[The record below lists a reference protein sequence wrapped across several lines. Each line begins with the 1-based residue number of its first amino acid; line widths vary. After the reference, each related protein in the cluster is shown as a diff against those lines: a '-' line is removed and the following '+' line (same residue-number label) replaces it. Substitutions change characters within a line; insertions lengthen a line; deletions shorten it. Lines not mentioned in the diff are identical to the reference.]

1 MRESVYPVPSSYV
14 LYGKDRPVIPLV
26 ERLRNGQVHN
36 RTLSYIESRIA
47 EKGQRFSFIGELK
60 KIASIFE
67 DAPAISVLDGGCGE
81 GNMLADLKS
90 QQAKIGKFVET
101 TGVTMEPEQEEI
113 LASKNIDT
121 IFIGSVQE
129 YYERIRGQKKF
140 HFIIDSSGAAYHDF
154 GSDSDGTLTQG
165 ETIIPI
171 YTDILYPKGRAFLTF
186 LYLNPYWGA
195 SRRKLFDLL
204 ERNNLDII
212 DEFGDHAYLLVEKRE
227 SSVSYIRRVL
237 S

>member
-1 MRESVYPVPSSYV
+1 MRESAYHVPSSYI
-14 LYGKDRPVIPLV
+14 LYGKDRPVISLA

-36 RTLSYIESRIA
+36 RTFSYIESRIA
-47 EKGQRFSFIGELK
+47 EKGQHFSFIEELK

-67 DAPAISVLDGGCGE
+67 AAPAISVLDGGCGE
-81 GNMLADLKS
+81 GNMLAEVKS
-90 QQAKIGKFVET
+90 QQEKIGKFVET

-113 LASKNIDT
+113 LVSKNIDT

-154 GSDSDGTLTQG
+154 GSDSNGTLIQG

-171 YTDILYPKGRAFLTF
+171 YADILYPNGRAFLTF
-186 LYLNPYWGA
+186 LYLNPYWGD
-195 SRRKLFDLL
+195 SRRKIFNLL
-204 ERNNLDII
+204 KINHLDII
-212 DEFGDHAYLLVEKRE
+212 DELGGHSYLLVEKKE
-227 SSVSYIRRVL
+227 SSHF
-237 S
+237 